1 MDKEL
6 TNNGEPPELPFGG
19 IIEDQ
24 HYNTDVYRST
34 KPHIAIVTLKIDI
47 RAMNSDESLDPR
59 VMGNI
64 ALQKYGIAQ
73 KGQFIVKGA
82 SEADCIKKLK
92 TILENIC
99 NEQR

>member
-1 MDKEL
+1 MDNQP
-6 TNNGEPPELPFGG
+6 TNNGEPPKLPFGG

-24 HYNTDVYRST
+24 HYNTDIYRST
-34 KPHIAIVTLKIDI
+34 KPHMAVVTLKIDI

-59 VMGNI
+59 VMGNR

-73 KGQFIVKGA
+73 KGQFVVRGT

-92 TILENIC
+92 TILENI
-99 NEQR
+99 NNGQG

>member
-1 MDKEL
+1 MEHQS
-6 TNNGEPPELPFGG
+6 TPPKLPPGG
-19 IIEDQ
+19 IIEGQ
-24 HYNTDVYRST
+24 HYNTDIYRNT

-47 RAMNSDESLDPR
+47 RAMNPDESLDSC
-59 VMGNI
+59 VMGNR

-92 TILENIC
+92 TILENIS
-99 NEQR
+99 NEQG

>member
-1 MDKEL
+1 ME
-6 TNNGEPPELPFGG
+6 N
-19 IIEDQ
+19 
-24 HYNTDVYRST
+24 RST
-34 KPHIAIVTLKIDI
+34 NIYRRAKPHVAIVTMKIDI
-47 RAMNSDESLDPR
+47 RGINSDESLDTCN
-59 VMGNI
+59 MGNE

-73 KGQFIVKGA
+73 KGQFVVKGA